1 MSNGFVY
8 AKIYDCGIEE
18 LCKLTKKEILLFLYL
33 ATKAKMS
40 NNELQLTKSE
50 KERAARTI
58 EVSVGSIGNYLSK
71 LCKLNFM
78 QNTGGGCY
86 LLNPTFAN
94 RAKLK
99 HVSVLSSQYYLIKQK
114 SAQ

>member
-1 MSNGFVY
+1 MSDGFVY
-8 AKIYDCGIEE
+8 AKIYDCSVEE
-18 LCKLTKKEILLFLYL
+18 LSKLTKKEILLFLYL
-33 ATKAKMS
+33 AAKVKAS

-50 KERAARTI
+50 KERAASTI

-78 QNTGGGCY
+78 HNTGGGCY

-94 RAKLK
+94 RAKFK
-99 HVSVLSSQYYLIKQK
+99 QVSVLSSQYYLIKQK
-114 SAQ
+114 YAE